1 MTSNLLLY
9 EIVLL
14 ILGAIL
20 FILLCCALVYSIL
33 KKEPIK
39 RFLLFFPIAIA
50 MIAYPSIQE
59 LRYENGKISLTT
71 QQEELISNPEDEETR
86 KNLQET
92 ADKLENRASTA
103 EDYLELSNSYLLL
116 EESEKAIKLA
126 LEGKEK
132 KAKELGYSLVNGSLP
147 VPVQL
152 LAYDEIIDLAEAQLA
167 LKSQLTQEPQEGDE
181 TAEEILIGVQKINPD
196 MAGYLKNRYEKV
208 NLSK

>member
-20 FILLCCALVYSIL
+20 FILLCCALIYSIL

-86 KNLQET
+86 KILEENVH
-92 ADKLENRASTA
+92 DLENRASSG
-103 EDYLELSNSYLLL
+103 DDFLELSNAYFLL
-116 EESEKAIKLA
+116 EDPEKAIELA

-132 KAKELGYSLVNGSLP
+132 KAEELGYTAEKTGTQTP
-147 VPVQL
+147 EQL
-152 LAYDEIIDLAEAQLA
+152 RAYDEIIELAEAQIQ
-167 LKSQLTQEPQEGDE
+167 LKNQLTHAPEEGDK
-181 TAEEILIGVQKINPD
+181 TSEEIFLDVQKIDPD
-196 MAGYLKNRYEKV
+196 KAEYLKSRFEK
-208 NLSK
+208 K